1 MRRLVIVTF
10 LLLALAM
17 GGAAWL
23 LRQVDVTGPLASPV
37 EMTIPAGTGSRAMA
51 KQLAAAGV
59 IAYPWLFEGYVRVRG
74 VAGRLKA
81 GEYRFNKGVS
91 LRHVV
96 EKLAEGAVVQR
107 SLTIPEGYT
116 VKQVLALLAAREDL
130 KGEALPIP
138 AEGDVFP
145 DTYNF
150 SAGTSR
156 PTLLATMTARME
168 TEVAAAWK
176 SRASDTPLETAEE
189 LLILASIVQKEA
201 ANEAEMPQIAGVF
214 TNRLRKGMK
223 LQADPT
229 VIYGADLKDNDLKSK
244 DMKEDHPFNTYVHAG
259 LPPTPIAN
267 PGRAALRAAANPART
282 DALFF
287 MALPDRSGHVFS
299 RDYATH
305 QKAVKAYWAA
315 YNQRKK
321 EGQ

>member
-1 MRRLVIVTF
+1 M
-10 LLLALAM
+10 
-17 GGAAWL
+17 
-23 LRQVDVTGPLASPV
+23 
-37 EMTIPAGTGSRAMA
+37 
-51 KQLAAAGV
+51 
-59 IAYPWLFEGYVRVRG
+59 
-74 VAGRLKA
+74 
-81 GEYRFNKGVS
+81 
-91 LRHVV
+91 
-96 EKLAEGAVVQR
+96 
-107 SLTIPEGYT
+107 
-116 VKQVLALLAAREDL
+116 
-130 KGEALPIP
+130 
-138 AEGDVFP
+138 
-145 DTYNF
+145 
-150 SAGTSR
+150 
-156 PTLLATMTARME
+156 
-168 TEVAAAWK
+168 
-176 SRASDTPLETAEE
+176 
-189 LLILASIVQKEA
+189 ILASIVQKEA